1 MVPALEGSTAEFNDT
16 VTFDQPDQ
24 ELIVVLV
31 PEDELLYLVNN
42 LSEVCLWEFV
52 GTLSHIL
59 CCELIGSQQLEV
71 IHIQLDDASDLEI
84 SFSQIARLVFPSVFL
99 SFQELAT
106 PYTRVFVG
114 LLVNLD
120 GIVSTEEVYDK
131 LAFVVVLGL

>member
-1 MVPALEGSTAEFNDT
+1 M
-16 VTFDQPDQ
+16 
-24 ELIVVLV
+24 
-31 PEDELLYLVNN
+31 
-42 LSEVCLWEFV
+42 
-52 GTLSHIL
+52 
-59 CCELIGSQQLEV
+59 